1 MKTVFYSSL
10 YVILP
15 IIGFL
20 LFYGLVGFVKLQFDF
35 REMSEGVRMMIAFF
49 GFIFSIIGAFA
60 AHEINQT
67 R

>member
-20 LFYGLVGFVKLQFDF
+20 LFYGAVGFVKLEFDCMK
-35 REMSEGVRMMIAFF
+35 MSEGVRATIAFF
-49 GFIFSIIGAFA
+49 GFIFSIIGAMA
-60 AHEINQT
+60 AYEINQT

>member
-35 REMSEGVRMMIAFF
+35 REMSEGVRATIAFF
-49 GFIFSIIGAFA
+49 GFISAIIGTFA
-60 AHEINQT
+60 AHAINQT